1 MSQFELEQFEW
12 SGDRLRVAGRW
23 SDVRGMRFMRPTLT
37 VGDRRVLAVLDH
49 KPWAPEEGEQWIAEF
64 PWDGAEVDPELAEL
78 AVAPSV
84 AVSLGSPGV
93 AVEPLGPPEPDPL
106 ALEEERRHRLEAE
119 ITFLREQV
127 ELLTGRLAD
136 AERDRA
142 PAEPEVQEEDP
153 GAPAEDQRIAELEAE
168 VERARA
174 ERDTA
179 RERLDD
185 ERRRRAE
192 AEAGYDHARID
203 RDAAQHEVSRLN
215 EELEARTVEL
225 PEEPASGT
233 VVVPAPPPEPVQR
246 EEPAPFVLTLETW
259 IPRVL
264 FVVFAA
270 CVLLL
275 VLGAVKI
282 F

>member
-1 MSQFELEQFEW
+1 VSQFELEQFEW

-127 ELLTGRLAD
+127 ELLTGRLAQ
-136 AERDRA
+136 AEQER
-142 PAEPEVQEEDP
+142 PAAEAQDEAQTEDP
-153 GAPAEDQRIAELEAE
+153 RVAELEAE

-185 ERRRRAE
+185 ERRRRVEAE
-192 AEAGYDHARID
+192 AEYDRARID

-215 EELEARTVEL
+215 EELDARTVEL

>member
-1 MSQFELEQFEW
+1 VSQFELEQFEW

-127 ELLTGRLAD
+127 ELLTGRLAQ
-136 AERDRA
+136 AEQER
-142 PAEPEVQEEDP
+142 PAAEAQDEAQTEDP
-153 GAPAEDQRIAELEAE
+153 RVAELEAE

-185 ERRRRAE
+185 ERRRRVEAE
-192 AEAGYDHARID
+192 AEYDRARID

-215 EELEARTVEL
+215 EELEARNVHL
-225 PEEPASGT
+225 PSEPASGT